1 MRIRRLVVGEL
12 ETNCYV
18 VADDEG
24 DAVIIDPGG
33 DAQRI
38 MRWVEEE
45 ALTPTCILCTH
56 GHPDHIFAAG
66 LLQETFNVDL
76 RVHQLDTALVA
87 RGVGEM
93 EFLFDMQAFRKPI
106 LGNPISDGEIVPVG
120 DTGLTVIQ
128 TPGHTP
134 GSVCLLCGQDL
145 FSGDTLFA
153 GGVGRTD
160 LAGGSETA
168 LLKSIQAKLLVMD
181 DEVSVHPGHGP
192 ETTIGDEKRSNPWL
206 RKG

>member
-1 MRIRRLVVGEL
+1 MRVRKLVVGEL
-12 ETNCYV
+12 ETNCYIV
-18 VADDEG
+18 TDDEG

-38 MRWVEEE
+38 ERVIEDEE
-45 ALTPTCILCTH
+45 LTPTCILCTH

-66 LLQETFNVDL
+66 LLQETFSVDL
-76 RVHQLDTALVA
+76 RIHELDAVLVA

-93 EFLFDMQAFRKPI
+93 EFLFDMQAFRNPV
-106 LGNPISDGEIVPVG
+106 LGDSISDGETVRVG
-120 DTGLTVIQ
+120 EIGLKVIQ

-134 GSVCLLCGQDL
+134 GSVCFLCGQDL
-145 FSGDTLFA
+145 FAGDTLFA

-160 LAGGSETA
+160 LVGGSETA
-168 LLKSIQAKLLVMD
+168 LVKSIQARLLVMD
-181 DEVSVHPGHGP
+181 DEVRVHPGHGP

-206 RKG
+206 RQN